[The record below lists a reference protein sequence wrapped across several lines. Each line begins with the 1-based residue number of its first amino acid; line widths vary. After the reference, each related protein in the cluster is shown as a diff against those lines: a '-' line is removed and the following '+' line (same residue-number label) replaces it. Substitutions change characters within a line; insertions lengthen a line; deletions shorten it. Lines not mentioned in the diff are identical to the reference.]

1 MSRMDTPDEPQTAT
15 SRSDHPDIKVPYGH
29 TILVGEDGAIEV
41 VATGERLTKTI
52 AFRVTVTEFVA
63 LMPFFESFPNGSMT
77 TAMRWLLDQP
87 AIKAEMA
94 ARVAASRIHA

>member
-1 MSRMDTPDEPQTAT
+1 MSRMDIPAEAQTVT
-15 SRSDHPDIKVPYGH
+15 NRSDHPDIKVPYGH
-29 TILVGEDGAIEV
+29 TIVVGEDGAIEV

-52 AFRVTVTEFVA
+52 AFRVTATEQVA
-63 LMPFFESFPNGSMT
+63 LLPFFESFPNGSMT

-87 AIKAEMA
+87 TIKAEMA